1 MTQSDA
7 PILIAGPTASGKS
20 ALALRLAALTNG
32 CVINAD
38 ALQVYDCWSVLTA
51 RPDASETA
59 QAPHRLYGHVGK
71 YDSYST
77 GHWLRDVETCL
88 SEASAK
94 GLRPIIVGG
103 TGLYFGALTQGLAP
117 IPPVPDDIRAAGN
130 TMRQDTGKDGFLADL
145 EREDPETLAGL
156 DANNPARLQ
165 RAWEV
170 LRTTGKGLSRW
181 QADTPPPLVDP
192 QNAIRLHL
200 DADRDWLAER
210 IGRRFDLM
218 MDQGALEEV
227 KAYIADGW
235 DATLPSAQAIGA
247 KELVA
252 FLWQEMDLPTAIE
265 LAKTQTRQ
273 YAKRQRTWFRNRMR
287 EWTALDPQNDISDQE
302 LEKLASG
309 FS

>member
-38 ALQVYDCWSVLTA
+38 ALQVYDCWSVLSA
-51 RPDASETA
+51 RPDKTEMA
-59 QAPHRLYGHVGK
+59 QAPHWLYGHIGK

-77 GHWLRDVETCL
+77 GHWLRDVESCL
-88 SEASAK
+88 QKARAQ

-117 IPPVPDDIRAAGN
+117 IPPVPEAIRAAGN
-130 TMRQDTGKDGFLADL
+130 ALREQSGKEGFIAELTA
-145 EREDPETLAGL
+145 EDPETLAGL

-170 LRTTGKGLSRW
+170 LRATGKGLSRW
-181 QADTPPPLVDP
+181 QADTPPPLVAP
-192 QNAIRLHL
+192 HRAVRLHL

-210 IGRRFDLM
+210 IGRRFDQM
-218 MDQGALEEV
+218 MELGALEEV
-227 KAYIADGW
+227 KAYVADGW
-235 DATLPSAQAIGA
+235 DGTLPSAQAIGA

-252 FLWQEMDLPTAIE
+252 HLHQELDLPSAIE
-265 LAKTQTRQ
+265 SAKIQTRQ
-273 YAKRQRTWFRNRMR
+273 YAKRQRTWFRKRMAD
-287 EWTALDPQNDISDQE
+287 WTPLDPQKEITEQA
-302 LEKLASG
+302 LVKIAST

>member
-38 ALQVYDCWSVLTA
+38 ALQVYSCWSVLSA
-51 RPDASETA
+51 RPDESETR

-77 GHWLRDVETCL
+77 GHWLRQVETCL
-88 SEASAK
+88 TEAKSE
-94 GLRPIIVGG
+94 GLRPIIIGG

-130 TMRQDTGKDGFLADL
+130 ALRLGAGKDGFLADL
-145 EREDPETLAGL
+145 EREDPETLSGI

-192 QNAIRLHL
+192 AKAVRLHL

-210 IGRRFDLM
+210 IERRFDLM
-218 MDQGALEEV
+218 MDHGALEEV
-227 KAYIADGW
+227 EAYIADGW

-252 FLWQEMDLPTAIE
+252 YLRDELDLPTAID
-265 LAKTQTRQ
+265 LAKVQTRQ

-287 EWTALDPQNDISDQE
+287 DWTRLDPQKEVTEQT
-302 LEKLASG
+302 LEKLAST